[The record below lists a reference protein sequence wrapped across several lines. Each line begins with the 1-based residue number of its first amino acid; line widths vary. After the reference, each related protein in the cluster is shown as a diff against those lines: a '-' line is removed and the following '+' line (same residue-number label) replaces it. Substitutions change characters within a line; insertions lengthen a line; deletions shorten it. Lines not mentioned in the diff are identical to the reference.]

1 MNLVTPMQ
9 SFISTCFALCLCLAT
24 CTAQAELKLD
34 KSLPQKQAIQAIKP
48 MQEKT
53 IWPYAESKTYTF
65 DIGTPQEFRPNFS
78 AGEDKDSVFSWLIN
92 GQRHLSY
99 VVAYV
104 PDNDPIEGCENY
116 RRDDINWEGPR
127 CGWINMAHLV
137 CHLFMMTEQGQIAG
151 IGRIQIGRDKK
162 LIQGKPF
169 CYDIKAMTAPKEIT
183 DAMLITLSYIDSA
196 AQADPRSEPDE
207 FPMTVLMRFK
217 QEPDGK
223 LTITQDEQCLPNPN
237 RIASIADARKALKA
251 NGCR

>member
-1 MNLVTPMQ
+1 
-9 SFISTCFALCLCLAT
+9 LASS
-24 CTAQAELKLD
+24 TAQAALKLD
-34 KSLPQKQAIQAIKP
+34 RSASQKQAIQAIKP
-48 MQEKT
+48 MQKTT
-53 IWPYAESKTYTF
+53 IWPYAREHTF
-65 DIGTPQEFRPNFS
+65 VFDRETSSPYRPNPA
-78 AGEDKDSVFSWLIN
+78 AGEDKSSVFFWSIN
-92 GQRHLSY
+92 EQRYLSY

-104 PDNDPIEGCENY
+104 SDNDPIEGCENY
-116 RRDDINWEGPR
+116 RRDDINWEGPH
-127 CGWINMAHLV
+127 CDWINWRHKV

-169 CYDIKAMTAPKEIT
+169 CYDIKAMTAPKEIEDT
-183 DAMLITLSYIDSA
+183 MLITLSYIDSA

-223 LTITQDEQCLPNPN
+223 LIITQDEQCLPNPN

>member
-1 MNLVTPMQ
+1 MKSCMKNLFGQIFVALILAGVVSFSWAEIKSDTTLSRKFFVPMVKQWEREIVDPYMVARTYVFDADTRTP
-9 SFISTCFALCLCLAT
+9 
-24 CTAQAELKLD
+24 
-34 KSLPQKQAIQAIKP
+34 
-48 MQEKT
+48 
-53 IWPYAESKTYTF
+53 Y
-65 DIGTPQEFRPNFS
+65 RPNTAGGHENSMFSWRLNQTRFFS
-78 AGEDKDSVFSWLIN
+78 AVSS
-92 GQRHLSY
+92 
-99 VVAYV
+99 YV
-104 PDNDPIEGCENY
+104 PDNDPIEGCEKY
-116 RRDDINWEGPR
+116 RGDDINWEGPD
-127 CGWINMAHLV
+127 CYWINKRHKV

-196 AQADPRSEPDE
+196 AQADPRNAPDE

-251 NGCR
+251 SGCR